1 MLCPRPYSRRLTG
14 QSFTSIKRV
23 HTQSKVEK
31 MQQLSPEDMGMSML
45 KGQMAFIVLQ
55 GGLMY
60 WASALFN
67 GFAK

>member
-1 MLCPRPYSRRLTG
+1 MVLDSAISAIRMRIS
-14 QSFTSIKRV
+14 Q
-23 HTQSKVEK
+23 VEK